1 MNPSAS
7 GRQFL
12 RTLGLVALAISVMF
26 TVDTFLA
33 KTEESESRV
42 EAARLF
48 AEGQR
53 LLDQGHNLEAA
64 ERLKDALAIQ
74 RVNRDYELALARAQ
88 LGAGQYPDAEA
99 TLGTLLASNSTDGP
113 ANLNMARVLVKEGR
127 IGEAISYY
135 HRAVYGTWN
144 DDAENRWQVR
154 FELIDLLAR
163 QNSKEELLGELLAVA
178 DQASDDVATRLRIG
192 SLFLEAGSPNRAA
205 AVFQQLLAERP
216 DNAAAFAGLG
226 EADFARADYR
236 AAVNHFSS
244 ALRLNPDDQAAVQKL
259 DLCNRILALDPARR
273 GLDPAERFRRSRV
286 LLEMTAAAVEKCSNS
301 GLLERAK
308 KRAVEERVTAA
319 RQDAAAEADVDLA
332 EELWQAREPGC
343 GASNDRTSPDD
354 PLALV
359 LAKTAQ

>member
-7 GRQFL
+7 ARQFL
-12 RTLGLVALAISVMF
+12 RTLGLVALAIGVTF

-53 LLDQGHNLEAA
+53 LLDRGHNLEAS
-64 ERLKDALAIQ
+64 ERLRDALAIQ
-74 RVNRDYELALARAQ
+74 RNNRGYELALARAQ

-99 TLGTLLASNSTDGP
+99 TLGTLLASNSTGGP

-144 DDAENRWQVR
+144 DDPGNRLQVR

-192 SLFLEAGSPNRAA
+192 SLFLDAGSPNRAA
-205 AVFQQLLAERP
+205 AVFQQLLAEKP

-226 EADFARADYR
+226 KADFARADYR
-236 AAVNHFSS
+236 AAVNDFSS
-244 ALRLNPDDQAAVQKL
+244 ALRLNPDDQTTVQKL

-286 LLEMTAAAVEKCSNS
+286 LLEMTAAAVEKCSTS
-301 GLLERAK
+301 GLLEQAK
-308 KRAVEERVTAA
+308 QAVEGRVTAA
-319 RQDAAAEADVDLA
+319 RQDAAAAADVDLA